1 MIITYVYPIVSA
13 RAIPIIPDFV
23 KATGFEELDE

>member
-13 RAIPIIPDFV
+13 REISIIPDFLN
-23 KATGFEELDE
+23 ATDFENDE